1 MKRKTKV
8 ILSLITILLV
18 AFGGFYAW
26 GKNYYRRDKQIDW
39 ITSAL
44 VNPKK
49 DAASYIVADTP
60 TMKVNS
66 TTVKPLQNYYK
77 DHQTDVN
84 KLSQSMKNG
93 IDENGDFTLVQTG
106 HYLLFF
112 PKYQLR
118 VTTYQPEV
126 ETNHANSQ
134 ITVNGKSVGKLS
146 RSNNGSYYKKLS
158 LVFPGRYQVKIN
170 STVAGRDLTAS
181 SIVNV
186 KSNKSI
192 DMSIAT
198 QTFTVKSVPTG
209 VVYINDEKVGTL
221 DNSGKLTLKSYPLTK
236 NMELYV
242 TYGSDK
248 KQVKSEL
255 VTDLEDG
262 FANAEE
268 SYSDSTDY
276 SDSASDEDSSAVTLQ
291 DNNYVI
297 EPKWQGL
304 ISKSDAA
311 TLFDDNY
318 NDPDGDSFV
327 GGTANEGYK
336 QIKQEND
343 NWNKSDTI
351 NDYSQDATVEAVYPL
366 SSTEC
371 QVLYRIDYTFDH
383 DDDTHEQVFEYLGVV
398 QKDGDNY
405 LIKSLGSAKKI
416 SDTTTSVVS
425 YRCF

>member
-8 ILSLITILLV
+8 ILSLITVLLV

-26 GKNYYRRDKQIDW
+26 GKNYYSRDKQIDW

-60 TMKVNS
+60 TMKINS

-93 IDENGDFTLVQTG
+93 IDENGDFTLVQTS

-134 ITVNGKSVGKLS
+134 ITVNGKNVGKLS
-146 RSNNGSYYKKLS
+146 R
-158 LVFPGRYQVKIN
+158 
-170 STVAGRDLTAS
+170 
-181 SIVNV
+181 
-186 KSNKSI
+186 SNKSI

-242 TYGSDK
+242 TYGSGK

-262 FANAEE
+262 FSNAEE

-318 NDPDGDSFV
+318 NAPDGESFV
-327 GGTANEGYK
+327 GGTANEGYTGK
-336 QIKQEND
+336 RQ
-343 NWNKSDTI
+343 
-351 NDYSQDATVEAVYPL
+351 L
-366 SSTEC
+366 G
-371 QVLYRIDYTFDH
+371 QVRH
-383 DDDTHEQVFEYLGVV
+383 DQRLQPRRNG
-398 QKDGDNY
+398 
-405 LIKSLGSAKKI
+405 
-416 SDTTTSVVS
+416 
-425 YRCF
+425 